1 MNCGRV
7 SNQLSAYID
16 RELTGV
22 EMLHIRRH
30 LDDCDHCRSE
40 YEALC
45 RMKTLLGG
53 LRSAEPQPDFVAG
66 TVRRWEGHQAPGGG
80 RPSLA
85 QRTSVSNGR
94 FRIEALSR
102 WRLPAGTWPLSVGL
116 STLILAAGLVLTSVF
131 LHRPRHADA
140 LVATSPIAV
149 LAGQHP
155 LKNPPGPEW
164 ASVDAPPSHDGGPR
178 GYSSQLPLNWVT
190 VSFPGDAFRN
200 VR

>member
-22 EMLHIRRH
+22 EMLHVRRH
-30 LDDCDHCRSE
+30 LDDCDRCRSE

-53 LRSAEPQPDFVAG
+53 LRTAEPGPDFVAG
-66 TVRRWEGHQAPGGG
+66 TLRRWQGQQALGG
-80 RPSLA
+80 RRSPAARRRALA
-85 QRTSVSNGR
+85 AGR

-102 WRLPAGTWPLSVGL
+102 WRLPSETWRLSLGL
-116 STLILAAGLVLTSVF
+116 STAVLAAGLVLTSLF

-149 LAGQHP
+149 LEGQDP
-155 LKNPPGPEW
+155 LNRPSGGEW
-164 ASVDAPPSHDGGPR
+164 KSLDTLPSQDWRPR
-178 GYSSQLPLNWVT
+178 GTGSSLSLNFKT
-190 VSFPGDAFRN
+190 VSFPDDDFRTF
-200 VR
+200 R